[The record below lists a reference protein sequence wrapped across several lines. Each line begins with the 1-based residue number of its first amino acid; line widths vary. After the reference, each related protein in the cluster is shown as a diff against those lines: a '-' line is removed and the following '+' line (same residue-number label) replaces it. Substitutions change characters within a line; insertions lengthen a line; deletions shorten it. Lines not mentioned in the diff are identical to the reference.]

1 MMTINHPCDNCHSQG
16 MAVFYEVEDIP
27 VHSNV
32 LLHSQAEALAQPLGH
47 MQLGFCSTCGF
58 ISNLR
63 FDVTMLSYSS
73 SYEDSQ
79 GFSPRFQAFIE
90 QLADRLIARYGL
102 RQKDILEIGCGKG
115 DFITL
120 LCERG
125 GNRGIGIDPSYDPAR
140 STSGTG
146 ATVHFIKDYFSG
158 AYAHLLADFIC
169 CRHTLEHLPNTAS
182 FIRMLREAIGDRTDL
197 VVFFEVPDTERILHE
212 CAFWD
217 IYHEHCSYFS
227 PTSLIY
233 LFQSCGF
240 DVLDFNKDFD
250 SQYLLIEV
258 KPATGCRP
266 PTPPSADQVGLLSQA
281 IASFQR
287 RYQDHLYHWQQRFQQ
302 LRSDAKRTV
311 IWGAGSK
318 AVGYLTT
325 LHVGDAVADIVD
337 INPYKQGM
345 YLPGTGHRIVAPE
358 SLRDHPPDVVIV
370 MNPIYRDEICHT
382 LREMGLQAECIAVT

>member
-1 MMTINHPCDNCHSQG
+1 MMTIDYPCGNCQSRG

-27 VHSNV
+27 VHSN
-32 LLHSQAEALAQPLGH
+32 LLLTSQAEALAQPLGQ

-63 FDVTMLSYSS
+63 FDATWLEYTS

-79 GFSPRFQAFIE
+79 GFSPRFQTFIE
-90 QLADRLIARYGL
+90 QLADRLIARYEL

-125 GNRGIGIDPSYDPAR
+125 SNRGIGIDPSYDPAR
-140 STSGTG
+140 IASGKCST
-146 ATVHFIKDYFSG
+146 VRFIKDYFSG
-158 AYAHLLADFIC
+158 AYAHLPADFIC
-169 CRHTLEHLPNTAS
+169 CRHTLEHLPYTAS
-182 FIRMLREAIGDRTDL
+182 FVRMLRDAIGDRTDL
-197 VVFFEVPDTERILHE
+197 VVFFEVPDTERILQE

-233 LFQSCGF
+233 LFESCGF

-250 SQYLLIEV
+250 NQYLLIEV
-258 KPATGCRP
+258 KPAVSTP
-266 PTPPSADQVGLLSQA
+266 STPPRSEPVDLLSQA
-281 IASFQR
+281 IASFQT
-287 RYQDHLYHWQQRFQQ
+287 RYQDYLWRWQQKLRQ

-311 IWGAGSK
+311 LWGAGSK
-318 AVGYLTT
+318 AVAYLTT
-325 LHVGDAVADIVD
+325 LHLGDAIADIVD

-345 YLPGTGHRIVAPE
+345 YLPGTGHRIVAPAM
-358 SLRDHPPDVVIV
+358 LRDNPPDVVIV
-370 MNPIYRDEICHT
+370 MNPIYRDEIGHT
-382 LREMGLQAECIAVT
+382 LSEMGLQAECVVVT